1 MMRGWFFARPAGWN
15 CIEEE
20 KGKGKEIVG
29 ERFLSFKMNM
39 YVYSSC
45 AVLGIAAGNNI
56 RC

>member
-15 CIEEE
+15 CIAEE
-20 KGKGKEIVG
+20 KRKGKEIVG

-39 YVYSSC
+39 YVYSSF

>member
-29 ERFLSFKMNM
+29 ERFLLSFKMNM
-39 YVYSSC
+39 YVYASGD
-45 AVLGIAAGNNI
+45 VLGYTL
-56 RC
+56 

>member
-1 MMRGWFFARPAGWN
+1 MRDQPDG
-15 CIEEE
+15 IVLKKKKE
-20 KGKGKEIVG
+20 KGKEIVG